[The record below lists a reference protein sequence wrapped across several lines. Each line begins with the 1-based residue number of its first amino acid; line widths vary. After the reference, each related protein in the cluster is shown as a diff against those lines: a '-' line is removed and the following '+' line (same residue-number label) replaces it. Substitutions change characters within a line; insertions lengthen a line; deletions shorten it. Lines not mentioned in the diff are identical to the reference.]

1 MQLIDACPHLLE
13 VLRTLFYGPMIP
25 FDLEPVVAII
35 KRQVMFRNYVTI
47 TIRNIFKNKIY
58 SFINVAGLS
67 IGIACSLLI
76 LLWVFDELTFDRFL
90 PKSDRLYQVWVNAEF
105 DNKVNS
111 WTSLPL
117 PVYEAMKTAN
127 TNIVNSTV
135 ADWGED
141 HLLTVGD
148 DRIMK
153 RSHFVGSEFLE
164 MFEYPLVKGT
174 PDRVLDQPNS
184 IVITESTAKAL
195 FGDEDPIEKVIRLDD
210 RGDLKVTG
218 VLKDVPKNSTFQFD
232 CLVPWAMN
240 VEMNSW
246 VKESKENWGNYSF
259 QVFVELNNPST
270 EVAAEK
276 AVAKMLTEHGEDE
289 IKNNLFLHP
298 ITRWRLYSKFQEG
311 KEAGGMIEYVQM
323 FSLLAIFILVIAC
336 INFMNLATARSE
348 RRAKEVGIRKSIG
361 SRRRELVFQFLGE
374 SLFITSIAFVIA
386 VLLAQVLL
394 PLYNALVE
402 KELAIPYSNPYFWM
416 LSGALIILTGLI
428 AGSYPAFYLS
438 SFNPVK
444 VLKGKIQT
452 GKRGSVP
459 RMALVILQFGFSILL
474 IIGTVVIYQQIMHV
488 KSRDLGYAQE
498 NLITVESND
507 EIKKNYTAIK
517 AALLQSGAVEAVTR
531 SNSPITDVYSNNFLG
546 WPGKPEEQRVL
557 FVTLSTDYDYTTTMG
572 IKIFEGRD
580 FSEDFKTD
588 TAAILVN
595 KAGMDIMN
603 LKDPLGTELSLWG
616 GKRKLIGIFDN
627 VLMGDP
633 HQPIKPAFMV
643 FNPDWVS
650 AVTVR
655 LKKTDDLKAS
665 LAIVED
671 VFKKYNPAYPFDF
684 AFADVEFAKKF
695 KTINMT
701 SSLASLFATLAIVIT
716 GLGLFGLAAFTAEQ
730 RTKEMGVRKV
740 LGASVSSL
748 VGLMSRDFSWLVIIA
763 FGISAP
769 IAWWFLDRLFLAQ
782 YQYRIDI
789 AWWVFPLT
797 GLIALAFALSI
808 VSTQAFR
815 AARANPVNSLRNE

>member
-1 MQLIDACPHLLE
+1 
-13 VLRTLFYGPMIP
+13 
-25 FDLEPVVAII
+25 
-35 KRQVMFRNYVTI
+35 MFKNYVLI
-47 TIRNIFKNKIY
+47 AIRNIFKNKIY
-58 SFINVAGLS
+58 SVINVAGLS

-76 LLWVFDELTFDRFL
+76 LLWVFDELSFDRFL

-105 DNKVNS
+105 DNKMNS

-117 PVYEAMKTAN
+117 PVYEASKTASS
-127 TNIVNSTV
+127 NIVNSTV
-135 ADWGED
+135 ADWGGD
-141 HLLTVGD
+141 HLLSVGD

-153 RSHFVGSEFLE
+153 TGHFVGKEFLE
-164 MFEYPLVKGT
+164 MFEFPLVKGT
-174 PDRVLDQPNS
+174 ADKVLDEPNS

-218 VLKDVPKNSTFQFD
+218 VLKDIPKNASFQFD
-232 CLVPWAMN
+232 CLVPWSMN
-240 VEMNSW
+240 EEMNGW
-246 VKESKENWGNYSF
+246 VKDSKDNWGNYSF
-259 QVFVELNNPST
+259 AIFVELSDPSA
-270 EVAAEK
+270 EVATEK
-276 AVAKMLTEHGEDE
+276 AIAKMLMEHGEDE
-289 IKNNLFLHP
+289 IENELFLHP
-298 ITRWRLYSKFQEG
+298 IKRWRLYSKFEEG

-361 SRRRELVFQFLGE
+361 SKRRELVLQFLGE
-374 SLFITSIAFVIA
+374 SLFITTVAFVIA
-386 VLLAQVLL
+386 VFLAQALL

-402 KELAIPYSNPYFWM
+402 KELSIPYGNPYFWI
-416 LSGALIILTGLI
+416 LSAALIAFTGLV

-438 SFNPVK
+438 SFNPVE
-444 VLKGKIQT
+444 VLKGKVQV
-452 GKRGSVP
+452 GKNGSVP
-459 RMALVILQFGFSILL
+459 RMMLVVLQFGFSILL
-474 IIGTVVIYQQIMHV
+474 IIGTLVIYQQIMHV

-498 NLITVESND
+498 NLITIKYND
-507 EIKKNYTAIK
+507 EIRKNFTAIR
-517 AALLQSGAVEAVTR
+517 AELLQSGAVESVTR

-546 WPGKPEEQRVL
+546 WPGKPEEQKVL
-557 FVTLSTDYDYTTTMG
+557 FVTLSTDYDYAKTMG
-572 IKIFEGRD
+572 IKILEGRD

-595 KAGMDIMN
+595 RAGMDIMN
-603 LKDPLGTELSLWG
+603 LKDPLGTELPLWG

-633 HQPIKPAFMV
+633 NQPIKPAFMIL
-643 FNPDWVS
+643 NPDWTSV
-650 AVTVR
+650 VTVR

-665 LAIVED
+665 LATVGDI
-671 VFKKYNPAYPFDF
+671 FKKNNPSYPFECS
-684 AFADVEFAKKF
+684 FADVEFEKKF

-748 VGLMSRDFSWLVIIA
+748 VGLMARDFSWLVIIA
-763 FGISAP
+763 FVIAAP
-769 IAWWFLDRLFLAQ
+769 IAWWFLDKLFLAQ
-782 YQYRIDI
+782 YEYRINI
-789 AWWVFPLT
+789 AWWIFPLT
-797 GLIALAFALSI
+797 GFVALIFALSI